1 MSKEFD
7 IDVTFEESE
16 PDLSKL
22 TPEQLKVAVEA
33 LPEAIRSVARG
44 VLIEKRTMS
53 DISQELGIRQA
64 ELVTRLQRAKQ
75 VIAAQHPSN

>member
-22 TPEQLKVAVEA
+22 TPEQLKSAVEA

-53 DISQELGIRQA
+53 DVSQELGIRQA

-75 VIAAQHPSN
+75 VIAAQNPSN

>member
-22 TPEQLKVAVEA
+22 TPEQLKSAVEA

-44 VLIEKRTMS
+44 VLIDKRTMS
-53 DISQELGIRQA
+53 DVSQELGIRQA

-75 VIAAQHPSN
+75 VIAAQNPSN

>member
-7 IDVTFEESE
+7 LDVSFDEGE

-22 TPEQLKVAVEA
+22 TPEQLKVAVEV

-53 DISQELGIRQA
+53 DVSQELGIRQA

-75 VIAAQHPSN
+75 VIAAQNPSN

>member
-7 IDVTFEESE
+7 LDVSFDEGE

-22 TPEQLKVAVEA
+22 TPEQLEVAVEA

-53 DISQELGIRQA
+53 DISQDLGIRQA

-75 VIAAQHPSN
+75 VIAAQNPSN

>member
-7 IDVTFEESE
+7 LDVSFDEGE

-22 TPEQLKVAVEA
+22 SPEQLKSAVEA
-33 LPEAIRSVARG
+33 LPEAIRSVASG

-53 DISQELGIRQA
+53 DVSQELGIRQA

-75 VIAAQHPSN
+75 VIAAQNPSN

>member
-7 IDVTFEESE
+7 LDVSFDEGE

-53 DISQELGIRQA
+53 DISQDLGIRQA

-75 VIAAQHPSN
+75 VIAAQNPSN